1 MVLTI
6 WSRRSD
12 ACDCRERR
20 EFRHGGGGR
29 GGRELR
35 GAGSGDFGSAA
46 AAIAADPSAK
56 SAAVAPVA
64 SAETRGAGLRIVRGR
79 TRRFFGPPR
88 SPFSRRKFESAKRDD
103 DDIELFDYSIRINPK
118 A

>member
-1 MVLTI
+1 MTAASVESFATAAAVAA
-6 WSRRSD
+6 D
-12 ACDCRERR
+12 ANFVARV
-20 EFRHGGGGR
+20 
-29 GGRELR
+29 
-35 GAGSGDFGSAA
+35 AAATVSAA

-88 SPFSRRKFESAKRDD
+88 SPFSRRKLTTEKCT
-103 DDIELFDYSIRINPK
+103 ILY
-118 A
+118 

>member
-1 MVLTI
+1 MTAASVESFAT
-6 WSRRSD
+6 
-12 ACDCRERR
+12 
-20 EFRHGGGGR
+20 
-29 GGRELR
+29 
-35 GAGSGDFGSAA
+35 AA
-46 AAIAADPSAK
+46 AVARTSWRGKRRLWFRRRRHRRRPLRQT
-56 SAAVAPVA
+56 AAVAPVA